1 MPAWSGETNIAQWQH
16 AGPFRGVFAGYWWEG
31 FDDQGDWGYLW
42 SSSAYPGWSDDAF
55 FAYFGADGVYPG
67 NYSDRGG
74 GVGVRCLL
82 N

>member
-31 FDDQGDWGYLW
+31 FGDQGSDGYLW
-42 SSSAYPGWSDDAF
+42 SSSANPVWSGGAF
-55 FAYFGADGVYPG
+55 GADFAADGVYPG
-67 NYSDRGG
+67 LDNFRNDGF
-74 GVGVRCLL
+74 GVRCLL

>member
-31 FDDQGDWGYLW
+31 FSGQGSSGDLW
-42 SSSAYPGWSDDAF
+42 SRSANPGWSDVA
-55 FAYFGADGVYPG
+55 FGAVFYAGEVNPG
-67 NYSDRGG
+67 LDVNRGYG
-74 GVGVRCLL
+74 FGVRCLL